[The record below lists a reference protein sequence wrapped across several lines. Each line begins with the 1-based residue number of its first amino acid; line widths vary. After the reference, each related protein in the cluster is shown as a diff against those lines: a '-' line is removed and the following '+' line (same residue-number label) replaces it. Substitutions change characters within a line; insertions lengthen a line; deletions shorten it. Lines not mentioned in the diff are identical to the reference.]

1 MIRLDAIICGPHN
14 ALKETVHSQT
24 DATAGVGKFF
34 EEAVEWASQDD
45 EIVEDVYRIRW
56 GWRESGDIGPVLQ
69 KLSDGNWS
77 RGHSQLE
84 RVL

>member
-1 MIRLDAIICGPHN
+1 M
-14 ALKETVHSQT
+14 
-24 DATAGVGKFF
+24 GKFF

-56 GWRESGDIGPVLQ
+56 VWRESGDIGPVLQ

-77 RGHSQLE
+77 RDVFSAG